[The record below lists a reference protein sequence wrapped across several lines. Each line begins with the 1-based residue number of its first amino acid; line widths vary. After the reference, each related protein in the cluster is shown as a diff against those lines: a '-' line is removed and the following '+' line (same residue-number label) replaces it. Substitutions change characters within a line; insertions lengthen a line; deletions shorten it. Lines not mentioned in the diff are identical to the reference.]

1 MTFDVDAYWYWM
13 IVAVVLGAAEILV
26 PGVFL
31 IWIAAAAAITGL
43 VTLVAA
49 PPVAAQFALFAALAL
64 LATWGGRRW
73 YAANPVPSAD
83 PLLNDRAAR
92 LVGETVELTTAIVN
106 GRGRARVGDSE
117 WNVRGP
123 DAPAGACVRVIGA
136 EDGALVVRGVGGKGA
151 SLDFARDGRG

>member
-1 MTFDVDAYWYWM
+1 MNLDVDAHWYWM

-31 IWIAAAAAITGL
+31 IWIAAAAGITAL
-43 VTLVAA
+43 VTLFAA
-49 PPVAAQFALFAALAL
+49 PPVALQFTIFAGLAL
-64 LATWGGRRW
+64 VATWAGRKW
-73 YAANPVPSAD
+73 YVVRPVPSAD

-92 LVGETVELTTAIVN
+92 LIGETVELTSAIVN

-123 DAPAGACVRVIGA
+123 DAPAGACLRVIGI
-136 EDGALVVRGVGGKGA
+136 EDGALVVRQPT
-151 SLDFARDGRG
+151 SLPEQAGSTSQP

>member
-1 MTFDVDAYWYWM
+1 MNLDFDAYWYWM
-13 IVAVVLGAAEILV
+13 IVAVVLGAAEILI

-43 VTLVAA
+43 VTLVAG
-49 PPVAAQFALFAALAL
+49 PPVALQFSLFAGLAL
-64 LATWGGRRW
+64 IATWAGRKW
-73 YAANPVPSAD
+73 YVANPVPSAD

-92 LVGETVELTTAIVN
+92 LIGETVELVGPIVN

-123 DAPAGACVRVIGA
+123 DAPAGSCMRVLGL
-136 EDGALVVRGVGGKGA
+136 EDGALVVRPIAALGDATDEPAGA
-151 SLDFARDGRG
+151 

>member
-1 MTFDVDAYWYWM
+1 MSLDFDAYWYWM

-31 IWIAAAAAITGL
+31 IWIAAAAAITAL

-49 PPVAAQFALFAALAL
+49 PPVAFQFTIFAGLAL
-64 LATWGGRRW
+64 IATWAGRKW
-73 YAANPVPSAD
+73 YVARPVPSSD

-92 LVGETVELTTAIVN
+92 LIGETVELTSAIVN
-106 GRGRARVGDSE
+106 GRGRARVGDGE

-123 DAPAGACVRVIGA
+123 DSPAGACLRVIGF
-136 EDGALVVRGVGGKGA
+136 EDGALVVRPPA
-151 SLDFARDGRG
+151 SLPDQAGSTTQP

>member
-1 MTFDVDAYWYWM
+1 MTLDMDAYWYWM
-13 IVAVVLGAAEILV
+13 IVAVVLGAAEILL

-31 IWIAAAAAITGL
+31 IWVAAAAAITGL
-43 VTLVAA
+43 VTLVVS
-49 PPVAAQFALFAALAL
+49 PPLAMQFALFAGLAL
-64 LATWGGRRW
+64 VATWGGRRW

-92 LVGETVELTTAIVN
+92 LIGETVELVSPIVN

-123 DAPAGACVRVIGA
+123 DAPAGACMKVLGS
-136 EDGALVVRGVGGKGA
+136 EDGALVVRA
-151 SLDFARDGRG
+151 LTNLPDAAA

>member
-1 MTFDVDAYWYWM
+1 MSLDFDAYWYWM

-43 VTLVAA
+43 VTVVAG
-49 PPVAAQFALFAALAL
+49 PPVALQFSLFAGLAL
-64 LATWGGRRW
+64 VATWAGRKW
-73 YAANPVPSAD
+73 YVANPVPSAD

-92 LVGETVELTTAIVN
+92 LVGETVELVGPIVN
-106 GRGRARVGDSE
+106 GRGRARLADSE

-123 DAPAGACVRVIGA
+123 DTPAGTCMRVLGV
-136 EDGALVVRGVGGKGA
+136 EDGALVVRPIGAVGDA
-151 SLDFARDGRG
+151 AE